1 MKNIKKILAV
11 VMLALFTAFTLS
23 AQELPTGLTLPSV
36 VSDNMVLQQNALVNI
51 WGWAKPKA
59 KVAVTV
65 DWNATKLATKA
76 DKEGYWCVQV
86 QTPAASFDS
95 HTVTIVAGKESRT
108 LGNILIGEVW
118 LCAGQSNMEFK
129 VRQTL
134 DMKHLLEGEMNPYIR
149 TYCTGRISAET
160 PQNDVPEHDLGK
172 GNRNTKWCEC
182 NPTDL
187 AEFSAV
193 GYGFGAELQE
203 QLGVPV
209 GLIDASYGGTFI
221 EGWMKKEVID
231 ADGKL
236 VADCGKIK
244 HKVWKGKESHLY
256 NANIYPIRHTS
267 IAGVIWYQGCAN
279 VSSSPRG
286 YAHALEVLVNSW
298 REEFRNP
305 EMPFYLVEIVPH
317 TYAGIKGAQLRES
330 QMKAATKMDHCEIV
344 CTNDQLEIP
353 GDIHPRLKAT
363 IAHRLAQC
371 ALGEHY
377 GVKVG
382 EFRSPAYES
391 MSVEGDKIR
400 VRFKNV
406 PTTLVAKDGAPL
418 GFQIA
423 EKDPQN
429 EKRLKFVL
437 ASAEIVNGNEVL
449 VSAPGVSAPV
459 AVRYCFNEAVGNMFS
474 AEGLPLAAFRTDK
487 SNASQSARPYVETPS
502 QMEITFEGK
511 GYTRSTF
518 TKGAHMWP
526 NLKQVLSDVYPME
539 YDGFEMLTAPCVK
552 KVKTPGGKITAS
564 EDGYVY
570 CLVRAS
576 KDMLK
581 VLWKTEWELV
591 LPAYSRAITPEGK
604 LISNQYVA
612 RHPVKAGD
620 VVKLPVVKD
629 HYSVFV
635 LGKKINYVE
644 VAE

>member
-1 MKNIKKILAV
+1 MKNLKKIFAV
-11 VMLALFTAFTLS
+11 VLLALFTALNVS
-23 AQELPTGLTLPSV
+23 AQELPTTLTLPSA
-36 VSDNMVLQQNALVNI
+36 VSDNMVLQQNALINI

-65 DWNATKLATKA
+65 DWSATKLATKA
-76 DKEGYWCVQV
+76 DKEGYWCVSV
-86 QTPAASFDS
+86 QTPAASYDPHS
-95 HTVTIVAGKESRT
+95 VTIVAGKESRT
-108 LGNILIGEVW
+108 LNNILIGEVW
-118 LCAGQSNMEFK
+118 LCSGQSNMEFK

-149 TYCTGRISAET
+149 LYCTGRISHET
-160 PQNDVPEHDLGK
+160 PQNDVPAHDLGK
-172 GNRNTKWCEC
+172 GNRNHAWVEC

-203 QLGVPV
+203 TLDVPV
-209 GLIDASYGGTFI
+209 GLMDASFGGTYI

-236 VADCGKIK
+236 TADCSKIK
-244 HKVWKGKESHLY
+244 HKVWAGKPSHLY
-256 NANIYPIRHTS
+256 NANIYPIHHTS

-330 QMKAATKMDHCEIV
+330 QMKAANKIDHCEIV

-353 GDIHPRLKAT
+353 GDIHPRLKAD

-377 GVKVG
+377 GKQVG

-391 MSVEGDKIR
+391 MTVEGDKIR

-406 PTTLVAKDGAPL
+406 PTSLIAKGEEIV
-418 GFQIA
+418 GFQIGS
-423 EKDPQN
+423 KDPDN
-429 EKRLKFVL
+429 EKRINFVL
-437 ASAEIVNGNEVL
+437 AKAEIAGEKEIL
-449 VSAPGVSAPV
+449 VSAEGVTAPA
-459 AVRYCFNEAVGNMFS
+459 AVRYCFNEAVGNVFS

-487 SNASQSARPYVETPS
+487 SNASPSACPYVEKPCEA
-502 QMEITFEGK
+502 EITFEGK

-526 NLKQVLSDVYPME
+526 NLKQKLSNVYPAE
-539 YDGFEMLTAPCVK
+539 FEGFEMLTAPSVK
-552 KVKTPGGKITAS
+552 KVKTPGGTITAH

-570 CLVRAS
+570 CLVRNT

-581 VLWKTEWELV
+581 VQWNSDWRLIVPT
-591 LPAYSRAITPEGK
+591 YTRAITPDGK
-604 LISNQYVA
+604 LISTQYVA
-612 RHPVKAGD
+612 CHKVKAGD
-620 VVKLPVVKD
+620 VVKLPRVKD

-635 LGKKINYVE
+635 LAKKINYIE
-644 VAE
+644 QE